1 MSVYFLIFVQR
12 EFAGNRFA
20 VHRGRSAGEIFIGKH
35 KEAQVSA
42 VELLG
47 IGGRLQRGRK
57 DAVVNKRYSGGC
69 LDRVCRLQ
77 PIREAALF
85 NMQLAGN
92 DLLAIFVRV
101 IGGAVP
107 CHGHGTVTR
116 AGVGLNLDAERG
128 KGKPQILK
136 RRANGLVRD
145 DHVVRD
151 SCDRALC
158 PHHGKDTFRRGVCLR
173 IFGGKEDHH
182 AVFARVYSAAFIIL
196 EAERA
201 GNNGVR
207 PLGLRFAAHERLVGV
222 LIADI
227 GRKAQRG
234 RGCDHRFGRL
244 QKLSVGRM
252 AGFANSLLR
261 GCSLAAGAVA
271 RFGMAAVRGAGA
283 CVRSVAVGGPFA
295 PAMIVRLPYGI
306 DGCAHIIP
314 MYYQALGITAVSAIY
329 RLTGPRIRPTHEGIS
344 VTGRNFVRY
353 GDPYMKFRA
362 NHALTWRRAAAAVG
376 IVIQRIGVLGGSGTD
391 CPAPRFWHH
400 SIGCPCRVCVAG
412 LVVFIQAA
420 RFRRACGNLSIR
432 REDRRGHHGQHHTA

>member
-12 EFAGNRFA
+12 ELAGNRFA
-20 VHRGRSAGEIFIGKH
+20 VRRGRSAGEIFIGKH

-85 NMQLAGN
+85 NMQRAGN

-107 CHGHGTVTR
+107 CHGHGTVAR
-116 AGVGLNLDAERG
+116 AGVGLYLDAGR
-128 KGKPQILK
+128 KPQILK

-145 DHVVRD
+145 DYVVRG

-158 PHHGKDTFRRGVCLR
+158 PRHGNNTFRRGVCLR
-173 IFGGKEDHH
+173 IVGGKEDLH
-182 AVFARVYSAAFIIL
+182 AVFARVYSAALIVL

-201 GNNGVR
+201 GNDDVR
-207 PLGLRFAAHERLVGV
+207 TLGLRFAAPESPVGI

-227 GRKAQRG
+227 GRKGQRG
-234 RGCDHRFGRL
+234 WGGDDRFGRL
-244 QKLSVGRM
+244 QKLSVSRM
-252 AGFANSLLR
+252 AGFVNSLLR

-271 RFGMAAVRGAGA
+271 CFGMAAVRGTGA

-295 PAMIVRLPYGI
+295 PAMIVHLPYGI
-306 DGCAHIIP
+306 DGCAHINP
-314 MYYQALGITAVSAIY
+314 MYYQTLGITAVSAIY
-329 RLTGPRIRPTHEGIS
+329 RRTSPRIRPTHEGIS
-344 VTGRNFVRY
+344 VTGWNYF
-353 GDPYMKFRA
+353 
-362 NHALTWRRAAAAVG
+362 
-376 IVIQRIGVLGGSGTD
+376 
-391 CPAPRFWHH
+391 
-400 SIGCPCRVCVAG
+400 
-412 LVVFIQAA
+412 
-420 RFRRACGNLSIR
+420 
-432 REDRRGHHGQHHTA
+432 

>member
-69 LDRVCRLQ
+69 LDRLCRLQ

-107 CHGHGTVTR
+107 CHGDGTVTR

-128 KGKPQILK
+128 TGKPQILK
-136 RRANGLVRD
+136 RRANGLVCD
-145 DHVVRD
+145 DYVVRD

-158 PHHGKDTFRRGVCLR
+158 PRHGNNTFRRGVCLR
-173 IFGGKEDHH
+173 IVGCKEDHH
-182 AVFARVYSAAFIIL
+182 AVFARMYSAAFIVL

-201 GNNGVR
+201 GNDITR
-207 PLGLRFAAHERLVGV
+207 TLGLRFAAPERPVGV

-234 RGCDHRFGRL
+234 RGGDDRFGRL
-244 QKLSVGRM
+244 QKLSVSRM
-252 AGFANSLLR
+252 TGFANSLLR

-271 RFGMAAVRGAGA
+271 CFGMAAVRDAGA

-295 PAMIVRLPYGI
+295 PAMIVHLPYGI
-306 DGCAHIIP
+306 DGFAQRRMHHQVIPIISLFAKIFRFP
-314 MYYQALGITAVSAIY
+314 IRTF
-329 RLTGPRIRPTHEGIS
+329 RPTLEGIS
-344 VTGRNFVRY
+344 VTGWNF
-353 GDPYMKFRA
+353 F
-362 NHALTWRRAAAAVG
+362 
-376 IVIQRIGVLGGSGTD
+376 
-391 CPAPRFWHH
+391 
-400 SIGCPCRVCVAG
+400 
-412 LVVFIQAA
+412 
-420 RFRRACGNLSIR
+420 
-432 REDRRGHHGQHHTA
+432 

>member
-12 EFAGNRFA
+12 ELTGNRFA
-20 VHRGRSAGEIFIGKH
+20 VRRGRSAGEIFIGKH

-57 DAVVNKRYSGGC
+57 DAVVNKRYSCGS
-69 LDRVCRLQ
+69 LNLACRLHT
-77 PIREAALF
+77 IREAALF

-107 CHGHGTVTR
+107 CHGDGAVAR
-116 AGVGLNLDAERG
+116 AGVGLYLDAGR
-128 KGKPQILK
+128 KPQILK
-136 RRANGLVRD
+136 RRTNGLVRD

-201 GNNGVR
+201 GNDDVCS
-207 PLGLRFAAHERLVGV
+207 LGLRFAAHERLVGV

-234 RGCDHRFGRL
+234 RGGDDRFGRL
-244 QKLSVGRM
+244 QKLSVSRM
-252 AGFANSLLR
+252 TGFADSLLR

-271 RFGMAAVRGAGA
+271 RFGMAAVRGTGA

-295 PAMIVRLPYGI
+295 PAMIVHLPYGI

-314 MYYQALGITAVSAIY
+314 MYYQATGITAASAIY
-329 RLTGPRIRPTHEGIS
+329 RLTSPRIRPTHEGIS
-344 VTGRNFVRY
+344 VTGWNYF
-353 GDPYMKFRA
+353 
-362 NHALTWRRAAAAVG
+362 
-376 IVIQRIGVLGGSGTD
+376 
-391 CPAPRFWHH
+391 
-400 SIGCPCRVCVAG
+400 
-412 LVVFIQAA
+412 
-420 RFRRACGNLSIR
+420 
-432 REDRRGHHGQHHTA
+432 

>member
-1 MSVYFLIFVQR
+1 MSVYFLLFVQR
-12 EFAGNRFA
+12 EFAGNLFA
-20 VHRGRSAGEIFIGKH
+20 VHLGRSAGEIFIGKH
-35 KEAQVSA
+35 KEAQISA

-107 CHGHGTVTR
+107 CHGDGTVART
-116 AGVGLNLDAERG
+116 GVGLYLDAERG

-158 PHHGKDTFRRGVCLR
+158 PRHGKDTFRCGVCLR
-173 IFGGKEDHH
+173 IVGGKADHH
-182 AVFARVYSAAFIIL
+182 MVFARVYSAAFIIL
-196 EAERA
+196 EAERT
-201 GNNGVR
+201 GDGRRR

-234 RGCDHRFGRL
+234 RGGDDRFCRL
-244 QKLSVGRM
+244 QKRSVSRM
-252 AGFANSLLR
+252 TGFANSPLR

-271 RFGMAAVRGAGA
+271 CFSMAAVRVAGA
-283 CVRSVAVGGPFA
+283 CVRSVAVGSPFA
-295 PAMIVRLPYGI
+295 PVMIVHLPYGVEGFGVSLPIYHIAIPIIAVRTKI
-306 DGCAHIIP
+306 DRLPIR
-314 MYYQALGITAVSAIY
+314 AIC
-329 RLTGPRIRPTHEGIS
+329 PTLEGIS
-344 VTGRNFVRY
+344 VTGWNFVRY
-353 GDPYMKFRA
+353 EERRVIFRA
-362 NHALTWRRAAAAVG
+362 DLALTWRRAAAAVG
-376 IVIQRIGVLGGSGTD
+376 IVMQRIGVLGGNGTD
-391 CPAPRFWHH
+391 FSA
-400 SIGCPCRVCVAG
+400 
-412 LVVFIQAA
+412 
-420 RFRRACGNLSIR
+420 R